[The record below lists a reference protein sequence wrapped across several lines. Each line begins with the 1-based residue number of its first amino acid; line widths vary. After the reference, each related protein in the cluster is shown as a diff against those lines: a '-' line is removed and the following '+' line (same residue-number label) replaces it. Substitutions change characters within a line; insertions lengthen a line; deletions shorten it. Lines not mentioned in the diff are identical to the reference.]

1 MMIPMNAPTPDGP
14 HRPAT
19 GGNEVRRDW
28 TGATGVYLLLGSAL
42 LGAAIGLGIDHWL
55 GSRPIGLISSLV
67 VFLAAGTW
75 QMIKA
80 AGR

>member
-1 MMIPMNAPTPDGP
+1 MSIPMTAPDPTGP
-14 HRPAT
+14 QRSDERSP
-19 GGNEVRRDW
+19 GIRRDW

-42 LGAAIGLGIDHWL
+42 LGTAVGLGIDHWFA
-55 GSRPIGLISSLV
+55 SRPFGLIGSLL